1 MNKMYDYPQNFFNRE
16 LSWLEFNKRVLDEAR
31 NEENPLLERVK
42 FLSIFNS
49 NLDEFFMV
57 RVASLLRKYKDNI
70 DSVDIAGMNP
80 SQQLEKIIEKVRF
93 LVQEQYNCYNELT
106 RLLSLKQIKIHKY
119 KNLCEKSKKYID
131 DYYEREI
138 YPVLTPMVIDSARP
152 FPLLLNKTLNIAA
165 LLKTSTSNSHIF
177 GTIQV
182 PSVLSRLIAIP
193 NDENRVD
200 FVLLEDVIKSNLPKL
215 FSNHEVLYSCSYRI
229 TKDVDLDV
237 DEEDAMDLLETMEE
251 SLKQRKWGNV
261 VRLEIES
268 NENIDYFNEILDII
282 VDEIE
287 IEEQYI
293 FKINGVID
301 FTFLNKLG
309 SLEGFDELKYEK
321 LKMSNIKIPHR
332 TDIFGYIKEKD
343 IFVHHPYESFD
354 IIVDMVRKAA
364 EDPNVLAIKQT
375 LYRVSGNSPI
385 IEALT
390 KAAEKGKQVTVLV
403 ELKAR
408 FDEENNITWAKK
420 LEKAGCHVI
429 YGVIGLKTHC
439 KILLVVRKEKDKI
452 RRYVHF
458 GTGNYN
464 DVTAKFYTDMG
475 ILTADE
481 QFGKDASTLFNML
494 SGYAS
499 PDKMKKKTIA
509 PYDFRSKF
517 EKLIKRETENAKQ
530 GKKSKIIAKMNS
542 LLDKSITT
550 ELYAASQAGVEIEL
564 IVRGICC
571 LKPGVKGLSEN
582 IKVRSIV
589 GRYLE
594 HSRIYY
600 FYNDGKEEIYISSGD
615 WMYRNLNKRVETMG
629 IVEDKDIQQE
639 IKEILDLYLKDNV
652 KAKILKSDGSYE
664 KKQIA
669 ENEKR
674 VNAQEELVGFTR
686 NKNKS
691 LEKEFSQT
699 LIIPVKK

>member
-57 RVASLLRKYKDNI
+57 RVASLLRNHKKNI

-93 LVQEQYNCYNELT
+93 LIEEQYSCYNELT
-106 RLLSLKQIKIHKY
+106 RLLSLKNIKIHKY

-165 LLKTSTSNSHIF
+165 LLKTSNSNAHVF

-182 PSVLSRLIAIP
+182 PSVINRLIAIP

-215 FSNHEVLYSCSYRI
+215 FSSHEVLYSCSYRI
-229 TKDVDLDV
+229 TKDADLDV

-251 SLKQRKWGNV
+251 SLKQRKWGDA

-268 NENIDYFNEILDII
+268 NGNSEYFNEILDII

-287 IEEQYI
+287 IDDKYI
-293 FKINGVID
+293 FKINGIID

-309 SLEGFDELKYEK
+309 SLEGFDELKYENV
-321 LKMSNIKIPHR
+321 KMANIKIPHR

-354 IIVDMVRKAA
+354 IIVDMVKKAA

-452 RRYVHF
+452 KRYVHF

-499 PDKMKKKTIA
+499 PDNMEKITIA
-509 PYDFRSKF
+509 PYGFRDKF
-517 EKLIKRETENAKQ
+517 EKMIRRETENAKQ
-530 GKKSKIIAKMNS
+530 GKKAKIIAKMNS

-571 LKPGVKGLSEN
+571 LKPGIKGLSEN
-582 IKVRSIV
+582 IRVRSIV

-664 KKQIA
+664 KKQLA

-674 VNAQEELVGFTR
+674 INAQEELVEFTY

-699 LIIPVKK
+699 LIIPVGK

>member
-57 RVASLLRKYKDNI
+57 RVASLL
-70 DSVDIAGMNP
+70 
-80 SQQLEKIIEKVRF
+80 
-93 LVQEQYNCYNELT
+93 
-106 RLLSLKQIKIHKY
+106 
-119 KNLCEKSKKYID
+119 
-131 DYYEREI
+131 
-138 YPVLTPMVIDSARP
+138 
-152 FPLLLNKTLNIAA
+152 
-165 LLKTSTSNSHIF
+165 
-177 GTIQV
+177 
-182 PSVLSRLIAIP
+182 
-193 NDENRVD
+193 
-200 FVLLEDVIKSNLPKL
+200 LPKL
-215 FSNHEVLYSCSYRI
+215 FSSHEVLYSCSYRI
-229 TKDVDLDV
+229 TKDADLDV

-251 SLKQRKWGNV
+251 SLKQRKWGDA

-268 NENIDYFNEILDII
+268 NGNVEYFNEILDII

-287 IEEQYI
+287 IDEQYI
-293 FKINGVID
+293 FKINGIID

-309 SLEGFDELKYEK
+309 SVEGFDELKYEK
-321 LKMSNIKIPHR
+321 VKMANIKIPHR
-332 TDIFGYIKEKD
+332 TDILGYIKEKD

-354 IIVDMVRKAA
+354 IIVDMVKKAA

-452 RRYVHF
+452 KRYVHF

-499 PDKMKKKTIA
+499 PDNMEKITIA
-509 PYDFRSKF
+509 PYGFRDKF
-517 EKLIKRETENAKQ
+517 EKMIRRETENAKK
-530 GKKSKIIAKMNS
+530 GKKAKIIAKMNS

-571 LKPGVKGLSEN
+571 LKPGIKGLSEN
-582 IKVRSIV
+582 IKVRSVV

-600 FYNDGKEEIYISSGD
+600 FYNDGKEELYISSGD

-629 IVEDKDIQQE
+629 IVEDKDIQHE

-652 KAKILKSDGSYE
+652 KAKILKNDGSYE
-664 KKQIA
+664 RKQIA

-674 VNAQEELVGFTR
+674 INAQEELVKFTH

-699 LIIPVKK
+699 LIIPAVK

>member
-57 RVASLLRKYKDNI
+57 RVASLLRKHKKNI

-93 LVQEQYNCYNELT
+93 LIEEQYSCYNELT
-106 RLLSLKQIKIHKY
+106 RLLSLKHIKVHKY

-138 YPVLTPMVIDSARP
+138 YPVLTPMIIDSARP

-165 LLKTSTSNSHIF
+165 LLKTSNSNAHIF

-182 PSVLSRLIAIP
+182 PSVINRLIAIP

-215 FSNHEVLYSCSYRI
+215 FSSHEVLYSCSYRI
-229 TKDVDLDV
+229 TKDADLDV

-251 SLKQRKWGNV
+251 SLKQRKWGDA

-268 NENIDYFNEILDII
+268 NGNNEYFNEILDII

-287 IEEQYI
+287 IDDKYI
-293 FKINGVID
+293 FKINGIID

-309 SLEGFDELKYEK
+309 SVKGFDELKYENV
-321 LKMSNIKIPHR
+321 KMANIKIPHR

-354 IIVDMVRKAA
+354 IIVDMVKKAA

-452 RRYVHF
+452 KRYVHF

-499 PDKMKKKTIA
+499 PDNMEKITIA
-509 PYDFRSKF
+509 PYGFRDKF
-517 EKLIKRETENAKQ
+517 EKMIRREAENAKK
-530 GKKSKIIAKMNS
+530 GKKAKIIAKMNS

-571 LKPGVKGLSEN
+571 LKPGIKGLSEN
-582 IKVRSIV
+582 IKVRSVV

-600 FYNDGKEEIYISSGD
+600 FYNDGKEELYISSGD

-664 KKQIA
+664 KKQLV

-674 VNAQEELVGFTR
+674 INTQEELVEFTY

-699 LIIPVKK
+699 LIIPVGK

>member
-16 LSWLEFNKRVLDEAR
+16 LSWLEFNRRVLDEAR

-57 RVASLLRKYKDNI
+57 RVASLLRNHKKNI
-70 DSVDIAGMNP
+70 DLVDIAGMNP

-93 LVQEQYNCYNELT
+93 LIEEQYSCYNELT
-106 RLLSLKQIKIHKY
+106 RLLSLKNIKIHKY

-165 LLKTSTSNSHIF
+165 LLKTSNSNAHVF

-182 PSVLSRLIAIP
+182 PSVINRLIAIP

-215 FSNHEVLYSCSYRI
+215 FSSHEVLYSCSYRI
-229 TKDVDLDV
+229 TKDADLDV

-251 SLKQRKWGNV
+251 SLKQRKWGDA

-268 NENIDYFNEILDII
+268 NGNSEYFNEILDII

-287 IEEQYI
+287 IDDKYI
-293 FKINGVID
+293 FKINGIID

-309 SLEGFDELKYEK
+309 SLEGFDELKYENV
-321 LKMSNIKIPHR
+321 KMANIKIPHR

-354 IIVDMVRKAA
+354 IIVDMVKKAA

-452 RRYVHF
+452 KRYVHF

-499 PDKMKKKTIA
+499 PDNMEKITIA
-509 PYDFRSKF
+509 PYGFRDKF
-517 EKLIKRETENAKQ
+517 EKMIRRETENAKQ
-530 GKKSKIIAKMNS
+530 GKKAKIIAKMNS

-571 LKPGVKGLSEN
+571 LKPGIKGLSEN
-582 IKVRSIV
+582 IRVRSIV

-664 KKQIA
+664 KKQLA

-674 VNAQEELVGFTR
+674 INAQEELVKFTY

-699 LIIPVKK
+699 LVIPVGK

>member
-57 RVASLLRKYKDNI
+57 RVASLLRNHKNNI

-80 SQQLEKIIEKVRF
+80 NQQLEKIIEKVRF
-93 LVQEQYNCYNELT
+93 LIEEQYSCYNELT
-106 RLLSLKQIKIHKY
+106 RLLSLKHIKIHKY

-138 YPVLTPMVIDSARP
+138 YPVLTPMIIDSARP

-165 LLKTSTSNSHIF
+165 LLKTSNSNAHIF

-182 PSVLSRLIAIP
+182 PSVINRLIEIP

-215 FSNHEVLYSCSYRI
+215 FSSHEVLYSCSYRI
-229 TKDVDLDV
+229 TKDADLDV

-251 SLKQRKWGNV
+251 SLKQRKWGDA

-268 NENIDYFNEILDII
+268 NGNDEYFNEILDII

-287 IEEQYI
+287 IDEQYI
-293 FKINGVID
+293 FKINGIID

-309 SLEGFDELKYEK
+309 SVEGFDELKYEK
-321 LKMSNIKIPHR
+321 VKMANIKIPHR

-354 IIVDMVRKAA
+354 IIVDMVKKAA

-452 RRYVHF
+452 KRYVHF

-499 PDKMKKKTIA
+499 PDNMKKITIA
-509 PYDFRSKF
+509 PYGFRDKF
-517 EKLIKRETENAKQ
+517 EKMIRREAENAKK
-530 GKKSKIIAKMNS
+530 GKKAKIIAKMNS

-571 LKPGVKGLSEN
+571 LKPGIKGLSEN

-600 FYNDGKEEIYISSGD
+600 FYNDGKEELYISSGD

-652 KAKILKSDGSYE
+652 KAKVLKSDGSYE
-664 KKQIA
+664 KKQPA

-674 VNAQEELVGFTR
+674 INAQEELVEFTY

-699 LIIPVKK
+699 LIIPVGK

>member
-57 RVASLLRKYKDNI
+57 RVASLL
-70 DSVDIAGMNP
+70 
-80 SQQLEKIIEKVRF
+80 
-93 LVQEQYNCYNELT
+93 
-106 RLLSLKQIKIHKY
+106 
-119 KNLCEKSKKYID
+119 
-131 DYYEREI
+131 
-138 YPVLTPMVIDSARP
+138 
-152 FPLLLNKTLNIAA
+152 
-165 LLKTSTSNSHIF
+165 
-177 GTIQV
+177 
-182 PSVLSRLIAIP
+182 
-193 NDENRVD
+193 
-200 FVLLEDVIKSNLPKL
+200 LPKL
-215 FSNHEVLYSCSYRI
+215 FSSHEVLYSCSYRI
-229 TKDVDLDV
+229 TKDADLDV

-251 SLKQRKWGNV
+251 SLKQRKWGDA

-268 NENIDYFNEILDII
+268 NGNVEYFNEILDII

-287 IEEQYI
+287 IDEQYI
-293 FKINGVID
+293 FKINGIID

-309 SLEGFDELKYEK
+309 SVEGFDELKYEK
-321 LKMSNIKIPHR
+321 VKMANIKIPHR

-354 IIVDMVRKAA
+354 IIVDMVKKAA

-452 RRYVHF
+452 KRYVHF

-499 PDKMKKKTIA
+499 PDNMKKITIA
-509 PYDFRSKF
+509 PYGFRDKF
-517 EKLIKRETENAKQ
+517 EKMIRREAENAKK
-530 GKKSKIIAKMNS
+530 GKKAKIIAKMNS

-571 LKPGVKGLSEN
+571 LKSGIKGLSEN

-600 FYNDGKEEIYISSGD
+600 FYNDGKEELYISSGD

-652 KAKILKSDGSYE
+652 KAKILKNDGSYE
-664 KKQIA
+664 RKQIA

-674 VNAQEELVGFTR
+674 INAQEELVKFTH

-699 LIIPVKK
+699 LIIPAGK

>member
-1 MNKMYDYPQNFFNRE
+1 M
-16 LSWLEFNKRVLDEAR
+16 A
-31 NEENPLLERVK
+31 
-42 FLSIFNS
+42 
-49 NLDEFFMV
+49 
-57 RVASLLRKYKDNI
+57 
-70 DSVDIAGMNP
+70 
-80 SQQLEKIIEKVRF
+80 
-93 LVQEQYNCYNELT
+93 
-106 RLLSLKQIKIHKY
+106 
-119 KNLCEKSKKYID
+119 
-131 DYYEREI
+131 
-138 YPVLTPMVIDSARP
+138 
-152 FPLLLNKTLNIAA
+152 
-165 LLKTSTSNSHIF
+165 
-177 GTIQV
+177 
-182 PSVLSRLIAIP
+182 
-193 NDENRVD
+193 
-200 FVLLEDVIKSNLPKL
+200 
-215 FSNHEVLYSCSYRI
+215 
-229 TKDVDLDV
+229 
-237 DEEDAMDLLETMEE
+237 
-251 SLKQRKWGNV
+251 
-261 VRLEIES
+261 
-268 NENIDYFNEILDII
+268 
-282 VDEIE
+282 
-287 IEEQYI
+287 
-293 FKINGVID
+293 
-301 FTFLNKLG
+301 
-309 SLEGFDELKYEK
+309 
-321 LKMSNIKIPHR
+321 NIKIPHR

-354 IIVDMVRKAA
+354 IIVDMVKKAA

-452 RRYVHF
+452 KRYVHF

-499 PDKMKKKTIA
+499 PDNMEKITIA
-509 PYDFRSKF
+509 PYGFRDKF
-517 EKLIKRETENAKQ
+517 EKMIRRETENAKQ
-530 GKKSKIIAKMNS
+530 GKKAKIIAKMNS

-550 ELYAASQAGVEIEL
+550 ELYAASQVGVEIEL

-571 LKPGVKGLSEN
+571 LKPGIKGLSEN
-582 IKVRSIV
+582 IRVRSIV

-664 KKQIA
+664 KKQLA

-674 VNAQEELVGFTR
+674 INAQEELVEFTY

-699 LIIPVKK
+699 LIIPVGK

>member
-31 NEENPLLERVK
+31 NEENPLLDRVK

-57 RVASLLRKYKDNI
+57 RVASLLRNHKKNI

-93 LVQEQYNCYNELT
+93 LIEEQYSCYNELT
-106 RLLSLKQIKIHKY
+106 RLLSLKNIKIHKY

-165 LLKTSTSNSHIF
+165 LLKTSNSNAHVF

-182 PSVLSRLIAIP
+182 PSVINRLIAIP

-215 FSNHEVLYSCSYRI
+215 FSSHEVLYSCSYRI
-229 TKDVDLDV
+229 TKDADLDV

-251 SLKQRKWGNV
+251 SLKQRKWGDA

-268 NENIDYFNEILDII
+268 NGNSEYFNKILDII

-287 IEEQYI
+287 IDDKYI
-293 FKINGVID
+293 FKINGIID

-309 SLEGFDELKYEK
+309 SLEGFDELKYENV
-321 LKMSNIKIPHR
+321 KMANIKIPHR

-354 IIVDMVRKAA
+354 IIVDMVKKAA

-452 RRYVHF
+452 KRYVHF

-499 PDKMKKKTIA
+499 PDNMEKITIA
-509 PYDFRSKF
+509 PYGFRDKF
-517 EKLIKRETENAKQ
+517 EKMIRRETENAKQ
-530 GKKSKIIAKMNS
+530 GKKAKIIAKMNS

-571 LKPGVKGLSEN
+571 LKPGIKGLSEN
-582 IKVRSIV
+582 IRVRSIV

-664 KKQIA
+664 KKQLA

-674 VNAQEELVGFTR
+674 INAQEELVEFTY

-699 LIIPVKK
+699 LIIPVGK

>member
-57 RVASLLRKYKDNI
+57 RVASLLRKHKKNI
-70 DSVDIAGMNP
+70 DLVDIAGMNP

-93 LVQEQYNCYNELT
+93 LIEEQYSCYNELT
-106 RLLSLKQIKIHKY
+106 RLLSLKNIKIHKY

-165 LLKTSTSNSHIF
+165 LLKTSNSNAHVF

-182 PSVLSRLIAIP
+182 PSVINRLIAIP

-215 FSNHEVLYSCSYRI
+215 FSSHEVLYSCSYRI
-229 TKDVDLDV
+229 TKDADLDV

-251 SLKQRKWGNV
+251 SLKQRKWGDA

-268 NENIDYFNEILDII
+268 NGNSEYFNEILDII

-287 IEEQYI
+287 IDDKYI
-293 FKINGVID
+293 FKINGIID

-309 SLEGFDELKYEK
+309 SLEGFDELKYENV
-321 LKMSNIKIPHR
+321 KMANIKIPHR

-354 IIVDMVRKAA
+354 IIVDMVKKAA

-452 RRYVHF
+452 KRYVHF

-499 PDKMKKKTIA
+499 PDNMEKITIA
-509 PYDFRSKF
+509 PYGFRDKF
-517 EKLIKRETENAKQ
+517 EKMIRRETENAKQ
-530 GKKSKIIAKMNS
+530 GKKAKIIAKMNS

-571 LKPGVKGLSEN
+571 LKPGIKGLSEN
-582 IKVRSIV
+582 IRVRSIV

-664 KKQIA
+664 KKQLA

-674 VNAQEELVGFTR
+674 INAQEELVKFTY

-699 LIIPVKK
+699 LIIPVGK